1 MIIVYVFIFYPKYLH
16 QILKYSIWFYIV
28 TNVMKGPGGTSNNSL
43 KLAAKTVGLLLKKWQ
58 IRRRVIHVHMFH
70 PFNKWWWI
78 AQYRY
83 PYDLKITNVIV
94 PLFKNA
100 NPHDVKNYR
109 PISLICITDKVIER
123 CVYKHVHDYLID
135 NRITMTLF
143 KRSLIYYYLLTIN
156 WVSEWFNLMPNEQ
169 FFSYIIEKT
178 SYIRWDE
185 NNICFVLHVA
195 SPTCLVWIFRLKQH
209 FARDVGKGIITW
221 WYTPVISFS
230 VVILI

>member
-1 MIIVYVFIFYPKYLH
+1 MY
-16 QILKYSIWFYIV
+16 
-28 TNVMKGPGGTSNNSL
+28 
-43 KLAAKTVGLLLKKWQ
+43 
-58 IRRRVIHVHMFH
+58 H

-135 NRITMTLF
+135 NHIITQPISALGCVSGWSGGLGMIW
-143 KRSLIYYYLLTIN
+143 KRPCIILYVIFFFNCIICIICIWTIKYVYTRSKDWLALN
-156 WVSEWFNLMPNEQ
+156 QVNVNEQ
-169 FFSYIIEKT
+169 TVVSNEKFKL
-178 SYIRWDE
+178 
-185 NNICFVLHVA
+185 NMLVKLHVA
-195 SPTCLVWIFRLKQH
+195 QNKYYFHLIDCNLFSLWYNWKIAHLALK
-209 FARDVGKGIITW
+209 KITH
-221 WYTPVISFS
+221 S
-230 VVILI
+230 LN